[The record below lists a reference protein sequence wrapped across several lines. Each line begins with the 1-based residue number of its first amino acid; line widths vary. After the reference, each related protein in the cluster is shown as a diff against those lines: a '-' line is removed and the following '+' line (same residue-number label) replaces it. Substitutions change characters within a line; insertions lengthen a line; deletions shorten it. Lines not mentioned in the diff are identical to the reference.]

1 MKTDGSG
8 NVVMYIARLFAR
20 AYLQV
25 LGIDYDE
32 TFSPVTCFETG
43 RLVLAIPAQL
53 CLRYHEIDVETAFL
67 NADLEEIK

>member
-32 TFSPVTCFETG
+32 TFSPVKRLETV
-43 RLVLAIPAQL
+43 RLVLAIAAQ
-53 CLRYHEIDVETAFL
+53 
-67 NADLEEIK
+67 